1 MKKQL
6 TGMML
11 VLCMSVSGCTG
22 SMQET
27 VQTKIIETL
36 QKCVEQADPLSSNPF
51 DYMKGI
57 PYQTILVMG
66 QDAVDVLIS
75 LHEDGT
81 LQGVADYI
89 AMYLVWDINKETDNP
104 LLAGCENAQQMYD
117 AWMTYMQK

>member
-1 MKKQL
+1 
-6 TGMML
+6 MML

-117 AWMTYMQK
+117 AWTTYMQK

>member
-1 MKKQL
+1 MKKTV
-6 TGMML
+6 TGFIL
-11 VLCMSVSGCTG
+11 ACSLLLSGC
-22 SMQET
+22 SSS
-27 VQTKIIETL
+27 VQNTL
-36 QKCVEQADPLSSNPF
+36 QQKIVESLHKCVEQADPLSSNPF

>member
-1 MKKQL
+1 
-6 TGMML
+6 MML

-27 VQTKIIETL
+27 VHTKIIETL
-36 QKCVEQADPLSSNPF
+36 QRCVEQADPLSSNPF